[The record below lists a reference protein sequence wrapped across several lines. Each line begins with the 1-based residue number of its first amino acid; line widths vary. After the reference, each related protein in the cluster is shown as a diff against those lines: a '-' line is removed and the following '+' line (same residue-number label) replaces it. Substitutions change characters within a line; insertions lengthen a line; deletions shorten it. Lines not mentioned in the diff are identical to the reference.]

1 MPELTLRQQ
10 YEQARTTH
18 QTAHRRVCAAD
29 GIGLPEHEIARL
41 EHDLEDA
48 LQERKRAF
56 QAFMDSDE
64 T

>member
-10 YEQARTTH
+10 YEAARTAH

-41 EHDLEDA
+41 EHELADA
-48 LQERKRAF
+48 LKERQRAF
-56 QAFMDSDE
+56 EACMNED
-64 T
+64 